1 MEADDFRNRLVP
13 YLQAAGVVG
22 EELSAHEEQ
31 ILTEAAPLV
40 QERMQLL
47 GEAPK
52 LLAFLFKA
60 DEEITIADD
69 ARKQLKES
77 APQVLAAALEAL
89 EALEVW
95 DAASIESALRSAI
108 VEGLEIKPRLAFGP
122 VRIAVSGE
130 RISPP
135 LFESM
140 EILGKESSL
149 NRVRALAAKLGGSPN
164 A

>member
-1 MEADDFRNRLVP
+1 
-13 YLQAAGVVG
+13 
-22 EELSAHEEQ
+22 
-31 ILTEAAPLV
+31 
-40 QERMQLL
+40 MQLL

-149 NRVRALAAKLGGSPN
+149 NRVRALAAELG